1 MNQKYCLTLDLKND
15 PQLIE
20 EYESYHKSV
29 KPEIL
34 QSFRDAG
41 IISME
46 LYRWENRLCMI
57 IEVDSS
63 FTFEKKAEM
72 DANNPKVQEWENLM
86 SSFQQK
92 LPGTAENEKWQLMK
106 KIFET

>member
-1 MNQKYCLTLDLKND
+1 
-15 PQLIE
+15 
-20 EYESYHKSV
+20 
-29 KPEIL
+29 
-34 QSFRDAG
+34 
-41 IISME
+41 
-46 LYRWENRLCMI
+46 
-57 IEVDSS
+57 VDSS
-63 FTFEKKAEM
+63 FSFEKKAEM